1 MKVYGIT
8 STNFNGGI
16 EILAAENKGNE
27 YLYNHIQKMTNEYK
41 IPATFHNN
49 KIELPSISK
58 IIVEKLNELGIKF
71 RNI

>member
-8 STNFNGGI
+8 STNFNGGVK
-16 EILAAENKGNE
+16 ILAAENKENQ

-49 KIELPSISK
+49 RIELPSISK
-58 IIVEKLNELGIKF
+58 IIIEKLKELGIKF
-71 RNI
+71 SSI

>member
-16 EILAAENKGNE
+16 KILAAENKGNE